1 MFTCTYYYMSVK
13 STKLINCLKDQKIRL
28 AKADSDYY
36 YVYIFSLFSRFP
48 KMR

>member
-1 MFTCTYYYMSVK
+1 MSVK
-13 STKLINCLKDQKIRL
+13 PTKSIKCPKDQKIRL
-28 AKADSDYY
+28 AKADSDYKN